1 MASHKPYHD
10 APEVV
15 PGGYGHDGSQVL
27 YGEGLETAQPGKEVV
42 HTSTSGQ
49 GMKVDYAGAGW
60 TKPEPLICG
69 MRKRT
74 FWIVLV
80 VAIVVIVGAVG
91 GGVGGALAGKSS
103 NKSVVNSGSLSSTR

>member
-1 MASHKPYHD
+1 MASRERYHD

-15 PGGYGHDGSQVL
+15 PGGHGHDGSQVL
-27 YGEGLETAQPGKEVV
+27 YGEGLEAAQPGKEVFN
-42 HTSTSGQ
+42 SSAE

-60 TKPEPLICG
+60 TRPEPLICG

-80 VAIVVIVGAVG
+80 VAVVVVVGAVG
-91 GGVGGALAGKSS
+91 GGVGGALAGR
-103 NKSVVNSGSLSSTR
+103 SGSKSAVENGSLTSIG